1 MREEGREEGKNRL
14 RVCFALCKICIRT
27 QKNSWKTL
35 VWNYTQ
41 RRGSILKSNND
52 LLFARPFKVMVFCTM
67 CAVQAEVMFCQ
78 WKVWSR
84 TDNLLCINIKEA
96 NMTRGKTSMLQTKRA
111 LSENG
116 TKDLDTLSELRRSM
130 PWVCLHTPNPH
141 TWWELW
147 GLVEMF
153 PLAAGAE
160 IIGPR
165 FSQTFWYSHLE
176 PSFDL
181 HSSDQTAPVQTGS
194 PDNVTY
200 FDSFFCMWG
209 IQTHF
214 RLGFF
219 FFFSGPTSVDYDVYG
234 KPAVPCDNQYL
245 SSNSRNSSSRVVRGL
260 NWSVWVSGYVCILY
274 LFRGRRSIL

>member
-1 MREEGREEGKNRL
+1 
-14 RVCFALCKICIRT
+14 
-27 QKNSWKTL
+27 
-35 VWNYTQ
+35 
-41 RRGSILKSNND
+41 
-52 LLFARPFKVMVFCTM
+52 M

-84 TDNLLCINIKEA
+84 TDNLFCINIKEA

-219 FFFSGPTSVDYDVYG
+219 FFSQALQVWIMMFMVNPRCPAITNICPATAGTAALVLSGVWIDLSGCQDMFAFCICLEVEGRSYRNDDLQDDRSLLGHPSSHRISWDVR
-234 KPAVPCDNQYL
+234 AVTAALQGD
-245 SSNSRNSSSRVVRGL
+245 SGVTRV
-260 NWSVWVSGYVCILY
+260 SPEPP
-274 LFRGRRSIL
+274 F